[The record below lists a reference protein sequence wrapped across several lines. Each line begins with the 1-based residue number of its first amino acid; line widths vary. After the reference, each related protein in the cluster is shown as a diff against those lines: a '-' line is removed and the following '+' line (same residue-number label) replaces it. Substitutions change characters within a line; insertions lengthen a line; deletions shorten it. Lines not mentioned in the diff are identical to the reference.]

1 MMYRVAKKPDSPM
14 GIVLFLF
21 LGRAGD
27 GVLVGNDW
35 FHFRRGRF
43 VKDSRE
49 TLMRKPGYYIA
60 PIREATAKD
69 IERFECKV
77 SKKWSVWNNCL
88 TTVTARLM
96 RNP

>member
-1 MMYRVAKKPDSPM
+1 MILYRVAKKPDGPLGM
-14 GIVLFLF
+14 ALFLF

-27 GVLVGNDW
+27 GVLAGNDW

-60 PIREATAKD
+60 PIREVTEMD
-69 IERFECKV
+69 VECFKRSV
-77 SKKWSVWNNCL
+77 GEKWSLWNNCITKISL
-88 TTVTARLM
+88 RF
-96 RNP
+96 RP